1 MVTGGMVRPAP
12 FISMGDIFRI
22 IIITALLTG
31 CSGSTN
37 TGLCRSIGGIFT
49 HSWPS
54 SDINISET
62 GDDWRDAGTM
72 WKEAG
77 LTFNYGIPGQI
88 EFGGY
93 VADAD
98 YCGYATWH
106 QENTVLKKCVITL
119 NPTLIEKG
127 ACKSERLVIAHE
139 IGHCL
144 GIGGHIFV
152 SEGGN
157 LMDPTGGTYIDES
170 VIESIRK
177 LYANTEC

>member
-1 MVTGGMVRPAP
+1 MVRPAP

-37 TGLCRSIGGIFT
+37 TGVCRSIGGVFT

-62 GDDWRDAGTM
+62 GNEWRDAGTM
-72 WKEAG
+72 WEEAG

-88 EFGGY
+88 EFAGNTT
-93 VADAD
+93 DNK
-98 YCGYATWH
+98 YCGIASWKSRGTTLQTCQIYLN
-106 QENTVLKKCVITL
+106 QE
-119 NPTLIEKG
+119 LIEAGMCQEEKYI
-127 ACKSERLVIAHE
+127 LAHE

-144 GIGGHIFV
+144 GIEGHIFV
-152 SEGGN
+152 SEGDN
-157 LMDPTGGTYIDES
+157 LMSAMGGTYIDES

-177 LYANTEC
+177 LYAITEC